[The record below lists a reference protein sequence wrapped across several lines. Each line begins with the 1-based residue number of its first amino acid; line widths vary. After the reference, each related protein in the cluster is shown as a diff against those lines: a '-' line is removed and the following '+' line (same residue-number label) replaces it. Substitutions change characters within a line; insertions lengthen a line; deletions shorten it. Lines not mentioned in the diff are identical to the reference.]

1 MDRAG
6 RKGGLADCNVK
17 LLLHLMLVRE
27 CQSSVLRR
35 TVQRRPTV
43 ILLGSITKYQTS
55 EAYQG
60 QMKEITAS
68 SYLRT
73 RTGGTPCIASKHKQE
88 GAKDHR
94 FGRSLGN

>member
-6 RKGGLADCNVK
+6 RKSGLADGNVK

-43 ILLGSITKYQTS
+43 TLLGSITKY
-55 EAYQG
+55 
-60 QMKEITAS
+60 
-68 SYLRT
+68 
-73 RTGGTPCIASKHKQE
+73 
-88 GAKDHR
+88 
-94 FGRSLGN
+94 